1 MKGEIR
7 EEDEEALI
15 FFIFGLIFRVD
26 FFIGAED
33 VAHTFVGVVFG
44 EMLGTLLLILAHLGV
59 PLLEFGPQ
67 DLEIDSPS

>member
-1 MKGEIR
+1 VRGGIR
-7 EEDEEALI
+7 EEDEEAFI

-44 EMLGTLLLILAHLGV
+44 EMFGTLLLILVYLGV
-59 PLLEFGPQ
+59 PLFELGPQ
-67 DLEIDSPS
+67 GLDIDSPS

>member
-1 MKGEIR
+1 MRGGIR
-7 EEDEEALI
+7 EEDEEAFI

-44 EMLGTLLLILAHLGV
+44 
-59 PLLEFGPQ
+59 
-67 DLEIDSPS
+67 